1 MSNQMY
7 GLGAEAFLEGSI
19 AGLSDT
25 LACSLVASSYTVNLA
40 TDEFY
45 NVISGGAIIAGP
57 VSLTTV
63 TGSAGTLSAANTVFS
78 SISGSAASFIVM
90 FKNTGT
96 SSTSRLLVYYDTAT
110 GLPVTPKGGN
120 ITIAW
125 ASGVVF
131 TLCESLAEQ
140 EQEKHVR
147 ARWKELLK
155 ELKKRWGVD
164 KWGKSGGGLWV
175 PEPSVVLG

>member
-7 GLGAEAFLEGSI
+7 AKGREAFLEGSI

-25 LACSLVASSYTVNLA
+25 LACSLVSSSYTVNLS
-40 TDEFY
+40 TDQFY

-57 VSLTTV
+57 VSLTSV

-78 SISGSAASFIVM
+78 SVSGSAASFIVL

-96 SSTSRLLVYYDTAT
+96 SSTSALLVYYDTAT
-110 GLPVTPKGGN
+110 GLPVTPNGGN

-131 TLCESLAEQ
+131 TLCESLAAR

-147 ARWKELLK
+147 ARWRELLK

-164 KWGKSGGGLWV
+164 KWGKSEGGLWI
-175 PEPSVVLG
+175 PQPSIVMA